1 MKQFTWLAA
10 AKAALPVVAA
20 VTAFGV
26 GAGCGIGGLF
36 DPLIQAVGGQ
46 PAAAQTAQTTASA
59 QGEATADPLPYALRT
74 GQQGELRVRVSNGV
88 VEWSSGSGW
97 HSAGTL
103 DGLSA
108 ADPYTPAAVWQ
119 EYPSPQAVKQNPE
132 AAQPPQLSFVEAAV
146 PTPTPKPT
154 PVPVVVAP
162 PTVVSGG
169 GGGGAPSGGGGGGGG
184 GGAPS
189 GGGGGGGAP
198 AAPVAPVAPAAPS
211 GGDGEDIGWSG
222 DVLD

>member
-1 MKQFTWLAA
+1 MKRIAWLAA

-26 GAGCGIGGLF
+26 GAGCGIGGVF
-36 DPLIQAVGGQ
+36 DPLIRAVGGQ
-46 PAAAQTAQTTASA
+46 PAAVQTAQTTTSA

-103 DGLSA
+103 DELSA

-132 AAQPPQLSFVEAAV
+132 AAQPPQLSFAEAAV

-162 PTVVSGG
+162 PPVASAGG
-169 GGGGAPSGGGGGGGG
+169 SGGGGGGGG
-184 GGAPS
+184 GWTAPA
-189 GGGGGGGAP
+189 GGGGGGTP
-198 AAPVAPVAPAAPS
+198 AGGGS
-211 GGDGEDIGWSG
+211 SSGDGQDINFG
-222 DVLD
+222 DWTGDITLSN

>member
-1 MKQFTWLAA
+1 MKRIAWLAA

-26 GAGCGIGGLF
+26 GAGCGIGGVF
-36 DPLIQAVGGQ
+36 DPLIRAVGGQ
-46 PAAAQTAQTTASA
+46 PAAVQTAQTTTSA

-103 DGLSA
+103 DELSA

-119 EYPSPQAVKQNPE
+119 EYPSPQAVKESPE
-132 AAQPPQLSFVEAAV
+132 AAQPPQLSFAEAAV

-162 PTVVSGG
+162 PPVASAGGSGG
-169 GGGGAPSGGGGGGGG
+169 SGGGGGGGG
-184 GGAPS
+184 GWTAPA

-198 AAPVAPVAPAAPS
+198 AGGGS
-211 GGDGEDIGWSG
+211 SSGDGQDINFG
-222 DVLD
+222 DWTGDITLSN

>member
-1 MKQFTWLAA
+1 MKRIAWLAA

-26 GAGCGIGGLF
+26 GAGCGIGGVF
-36 DPLIQAVGGQ
+36 DPLIRAVGGQ
-46 PAAAQTAQTTASA
+46 PAAVQTAQTTTSA

-74 GQQGELRVRVSNGV
+74 GQQDELRVRVSNGV

-103 DGLSA
+103 DELSA

-119 EYPSPQAVKQNPE
+119 EYPSPQAVKESPE
-132 AAQPPQLSFVEAAV
+132 AAQPPQLSFAEAAV

-162 PTVVSGG
+162 PPVASAGGSGG
-169 GGGGAPSGGGGGGGG
+169 SGGSGGGGGGGG
-184 GGAPS
+184 GWTAPA

-198 AAPVAPVAPAAPS
+198 AGGGS
-211 GGDGEDIGWSG
+211 SSGDGQDINFG
-222 DVLD
+222 DWTGDITLSN

>member
-1 MKQFTWLAA
+1 MKRIAWLAA

-36 DPLIQAVGGQ
+36 DPLIRAVGGQ
-46 PAAAQTAQTTASA
+46 PAAVQTAQTTTSA

-103 DGLSA
+103 DELSA

-119 EYPSPQAVKQNPE
+119 EYPLPQAVKESPE
-132 AAQPPQLSFVEAAV
+132 AAQPPQLSFAEAAV

-162 PTVVSGG
+162 PPVASAGGSGG
-169 GGGGAPSGGGGGGGG
+169 SGGGGGGGG
-184 GGAPS
+184 AWTAPA

-198 AAPVAPVAPAAPS
+198 AGGGS
-211 GGDGEDIGWSG
+211 SSGDGQDINFG
-222 DVLD
+222 DWTGDITLSN